1 MARPAFVSTPQ
12 NQNTMNP
19 TIELPVNELKDALP
33 GLNKVVSKS
42 SHLPVLQT
50 VRVARSN
57 RAEQ

>member
-1 MARPAFVSTPQ
+1 
-12 NQNTMNP
+12 MNP